1 MAEATVSRINP
12 ITGKTERKKVT
23 VGDPQA
29 FAGGFE
35 FEKKAPGSL
44 AGTLTPTRTLPQD
57 QDNGSMAFQIMLKKS
72 LRELAIPKKSP
83 IDRLRELSS
92 TIGVDVQEA
101 GLTAEALSVGQEES
115 AATITERAKDAM
127 SMLNDMENRK
137 TKQREENMVFAKAFA
152 EQLDWNI
159 TGEEWETLKL
169 GLTTPELKTKA
180 AGVPKKAATGS
191 IAEYNLY
198 KSEGGKGG
206 FLDFVRV
213 KEAAGR
219 APSGVGKQEDV
230 KLKASSGF
238 FDTKIESSFREDLV
252 KLKEQQRADTTISD
266 DSIFKTL
273 RLLYSHQEVSDS
285 AMNNTLGVKP
295 IGIEDILLP
304 GSFFD
309 LDPFFGTSAISTP
322 AFILKK

>member
-1 MAEATVSRINP
+1 MAEATAFRINP
-12 ITGKTERKKVT
+12 TTGKTERKKVT

-35 FEKKAPGSL
+35 LEKKAPGSL
-44 AGTLTPTRTLPQD
+44 AGTLPSTRTLPQN
-57 QDNGSMAFQIMLKKS
+57 QDNSAMAFQIMLKRS
-72 LRELAIPKKSP
+72 LQDFSIPKQSP
-83 IDRLRELSS
+83 MDRLSEFSKKL
-92 TIGVDVQEA
+92 GVDVQKA
-101 GLTAEALSVGQEES
+101 GLTAESLAVGQEET
-115 AATITERAKDAM
+115 AQVLVDRAKDAM

-137 TKQREENMVFAKAFA
+137 AKVREENLIFGKAFA
-152 EQLDWNI
+152 ERVGWENLSGEDWEN
-159 TGEEWETLKL
+159 LKL
-169 GLTTPELKTKA
+169 NIITPELKAKA
-180 AGVPKKAATGS
+180 AKAPKKAETGS

-198 KSEGGKGG
+198 KSEGGKGS
-206 FLDFVRV
+206 FLDFVRA

-285 AMNNTLGVKP
+285 AMNNTLGVN
-295 IGIEDILLP
+295 
-304 GSFFD
+304 
-309 LDPFFGTSAISTP
+309 
-322 AFILKK
+322 